1 MIPLSFDIS
10 ERDELGEHAW
20 SWRLKE
26 QEIRFRGAGR
36 YSHLVTQRIPA
47 SETQINSIIHA
58 FNLLDVWQWRN
69 DYHPNDL
76 DREVLD
82 GASWAFN
89 VAFNDQTNRSAG
101 SNAYP
106 AFSDPAETS
115 LSRDRFDLLVA
126 AVYSTF
132 GIDYYIE
139 QARQSS
145 NQMVRN
151 GG

>member
-1 MIPLSFDIS
+1 MISLSFDIS
-10 ERDELGEHAW
+10 ERDELGGHAW

-26 QEIRFRGAGR
+26 QEIRFRGTGR

-47 SETQINSIIHA
+47 SEIQIESMIHA
-58 FNLLDVWQWRN
+58 FNLLHVWRWRS
-69 DYHPNDL
+69 DYHPYDC

-82 GASWAFN
+82 GSSWAFN
-89 VAFNDQTNRSAG
+89 VVLDGQTNRSAG

-115 LSRDRFDLLVA
+115 LSRDRFDLLIA

-132 GIDYYIE
+132 SIDHYIE
-139 QARQSS
+139 KARQSS
-145 NQMVRN
+145 NPMTPN
-151 GG
+151 AG